1 MKPLRLIWSVLRNAV
16 DCLRVSPLRL
26 AVLLEHVSHTI
37 CVRSFAAWMD
47 SVLVF
52 QWNSISLYFLSEW
65 QTRRR
70 YSVTTTA
77 RWMIAYRS
85 WKFQPYAQLVSCG
98 FCNWFASLLRSYWKW
113 RVVAHIEEFGTFKS
127 YRVTNDWFHIR
138 NSLAVCRKAL
148 SFNCWNAAHRNVRK
162 MMNMYHMSVRLSIFP
177 WASWYMHILCLN
189 QKSSMV
195 SVASTILHG
204 CFCMPLSFVVG
215 SFIRP
220 SVCLMLWSPHL
231 WWLFYSFCGGC
242 LCPPELRFTHFVF
255 FLISDS
261 ICRIFINAERTM
273 WTHANITYDAF
284 IVSTS
289 CVCSSACLSVW
300 LYEIG
305 KYSSSQKTI
314 CSVNHIHPSSHSL
327 IPSPPKKEERFR
339 DFCTSF
345 PIFIII

>member
-1 MKPLRLIWSVLRNAV
+1 MYPTQFVWGPLLHEWILFW
-16 DCLRVSPLRL
+16 
-26 AVLLEHVSHTI
+26 
-37 CVRSFAAWMD
+37 
-47 SVLVF
+47 
-52 QWNSISLYFLSEW
+52 YFNEIPFH
-65 QTRRR
+65 
-70 YSVTTTA
+70 Y
-77 RWMIAYRS
+77 
-85 WKFQPYAQLVSCG
+85 VSCPNG
-98 FCNWFASLLRSYWKW
+98 RREGGILLQQPHDGWLHTDRANSSRMHNWFLVGFVTDALASYDPIEDGS
-113 RVVAHIEEFGTFKS
+113 VVAHIEEFRKFKS
-127 YRVTNDWFHIR
+127 YRVTDDWFHIR

-148 SFNCWNAAHRNVRK
+148 SFNCWNGAHRNVRK
-162 MMNMYHMSVRLSIFP
+162 MMNMHHMSVRLSIFP

-220 SVCLMLWSPHL
+220 SARPSVCLILWSPHL

-261 ICRIFINAERTM
+261 ICRIFINAEPERSM

-289 CVCSSACLSVW
+289 CVCSSACLSVC
-300 LYEIG
+300 LLDYLKLANIRRLRRQFAALITSIQAVILS
-305 KYSSSQKTI
+305 YPPLQKKRRTFSRLLHFI
-314 CSVNHIHPSSHSL
+314 PHFYYHLILSCILMVHVAVVISL
-327 IPSPPKKEERFR
+327 
-339 DFCTSF
+339 
-345 PIFIII
+345 